1 MLKYHLFGVITA
13 GTFIITVLGLW
24 LQLDLVIKRKKLF
37 YHHQLKK
44 ERPTDILSLNQISS
58 TFFACYAFYLYGISL
73 IPINHYLAWPRFMA
87 LILLLLLLFQ
97 VLLDRKNLVSKIIFF
112 CAVILFLSG
121 GLLFLIKAD
130 VVYFTKGFSQI
141 LIIISTL
148 VLVQGYLHQI
158 LVIRKTGRTGA
169 VSIRFHQCLFLTAI
183 STVAFGFVIGY
194 EDGWPL
200 ILLGTVSAAL
210 KVITIWHFRW
220 VRVSLKAKSLREDGG
235 KLERDPV

>member
-1 MLKYHLFGVITA
+1 MKYHLLGVIVA
-13 GTFIITVLGLW
+13 ITFMITVIGLW

-37 YHHQLKK
+37 NHHQLKK
-44 ERPTDILSLNQISS
+44 ERPTDILSLNQIGS

-73 IPINHYLAWPRFMA
+73 VPINHYLAWPRLMA

-97 VLLDRKNLVSKIIFF
+97 VLLDRKSLVSKIMFF
-112 CAVILFLSG
+112 CAVILFLLG

-130 VVYFTKGFSQI
+130 VVYFSKGFSQI
-141 LIIISTL
+141 LIVVSTL
-148 VLVQGYLHQI
+148 VLAQGYLHQI
-158 LVIRKTGRTGA
+158 LLIRKTGRTGA

-183 STVAFGFVIGY
+183 STVAFGFEIGY
-194 EDGWPL
+194 KDGWPL
-200 ILLGTVSAAL
+200 IMLASVSAIL

-235 KLERDPV
+235 KLERNPV